1 MYKRVGQA
9 DGCMYKS
16 GTDEQEVEQA
26 GRWRRLETG
35 MQQSRAGW
43 WLEEKLELEHV
54 LPEE

>member
-1 MYKRVGQA
+1 
-9 DGCMYKS
+9 MYKS